1 MTWKPSPKP
10 KRFVPHKEATMTA
23 IQKRILSIMLVLAT
37 ISTFIGYGSCIVCD
51 DLNARDGINIE
62 AILERK

>member
-1 MTWKPSPKP
+1 MS
-10 KRFVPHKEATMTA
+10 A
-23 IQKRILSIMLVLAT
+23 IQKRIISIMVVLAT